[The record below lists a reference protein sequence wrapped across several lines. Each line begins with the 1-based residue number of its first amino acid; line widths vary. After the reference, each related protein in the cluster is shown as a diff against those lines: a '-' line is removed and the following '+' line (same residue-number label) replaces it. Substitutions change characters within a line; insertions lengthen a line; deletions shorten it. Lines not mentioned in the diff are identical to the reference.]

1 MMSGGVSAGCIAQI
15 LGCGVAPGPQF
26 TPVVQVLGTS
36 QCQESKSCLLV
47 ISDGTHSA
55 HAVLS
60 HQQPTELALLRLLR
74 WRVGS
79 WNNGASTAEALLES
93 AEAILVEDFDV
104 AEIKSMRI
112 GFPFPWKST
121 RCGANPYAAA
131 SASVPVTVENVA
143 TPSRWKSLDSQVE
156 VVGTVAKAWPGQ
168 RGGQILAPPLLP
180 ISALGPY
187 TPRWRLRARVTRK
200 SEVRRFVNQ
209 RGQGQLFSVDLV
221 DAEGGETR
229 ATFFGAAVEKFLSLV
244 NPHNIYEIS
253 GGDVKIAK
261 PKFCPYSIELTLD
274 GRSSVEAV
282 ADDGSLPQMKFEM
295 VPLVEI
301 QRLEPG
307 RTVDIAAV
315 VLERQEPTDMPMK
328 RGGSR
333 QLRRLVLG
341 DMSGC

>member
-1 MMSGGVSAGCIAQI
+1 M
-15 LGCGVAPGPQF
+15 
-26 TPVVQVLGTS
+26 
-36 QCQESKSCLLV
+36 
-47 ISDGTHSA
+47 
-55 HAVLS
+55 
-60 HQQPTELALLRLLR
+60 
-74 WRVGS
+74 
-79 WNNGASTAEALLES
+79 
-93 AEAILVEDFDV
+93 EDFEV
-104 AEIKSMRI
+104 AEIKTMRI

-121 RCGANPYAAA
+121 RCGANPYAAG

-341 DMSGC
+341 DMSGS

>member
-36 QCQESKSCLLV
+36 QCQETKSCLLV

-74 WRVGS
+74 WRVGRVD
-79 WNNGASTAEALLES
+79 EVES
-93 AEAILVEDFDV
+93 DEAILVEDFEV

-187 TPRWRLRARVTRK
+187 TRRWRLRARVTRK

-333 QLRRLVLG
+333 QLRRLVLR

>member
-1 MMSGGVSAGCIAQI
+1 MSGGVSAGCIAQI

-26 TPVVQVLGTS
+26 TPVVQVLGIS

-74 WRVGS
+74 WRVGRVD
-79 WNNGASTAEALLES
+79 EVES
-93 AEAILVEDFDV
+93 DEAILVEDFEV

-168 RGGQILAPPLLP
+168 RGGQILASPLLP

-187 TPRWRLRARVTRK
+187 TPRWRLRARVTSK

-253 GGDVKIAK
+253 GGDVKIAN